1 MFTKRIIMA
10 LCTFAVL
17 LPLAGCRHRCCHKE
31 AVCSAPPPCCPA
43 PAPGGFL
50 PPPAQ

>member
-1 MFTKRIIMA
+1 MFIKRIILT

-31 AVCSAPPPCCPA
+31 VISSAPPCCPS

-50 PPPAQ
+50 PPPPVQ